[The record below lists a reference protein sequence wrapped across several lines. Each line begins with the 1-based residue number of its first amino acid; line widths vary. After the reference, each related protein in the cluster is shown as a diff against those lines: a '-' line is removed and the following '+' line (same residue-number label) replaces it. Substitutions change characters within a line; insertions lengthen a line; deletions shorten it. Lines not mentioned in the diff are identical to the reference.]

1 MTRRFSSGEL
11 VFLRNRAPI
20 DRVVETL
27 FDAPFQNKSGKR
39 RIACPICGGLDTSIH
54 AAHNLVRCF
63 SCQRNFNPIELVMY
77 QLKISFV
84 DSVKWLQN
92 RMSSVHQN
100 ILTNKINNAGPC
112 AIGDILPHVMP
123 SPSQGKTDVPSLE
136 SIIEKISHLENR
148 LKNIDRVISE
158 LQSSLN
164 R

>member
-1 MTRRFSSGEL
+1 
-11 VFLRNRAPI
+11 
-20 DRVVETL
+20 
-27 FDAPFQNKSGKR
+27 
-39 RIACPICGGLDTSIH
+39 
-54 AAHNLVRCF
+54 
-63 SCQRNFNPIELVMY
+63 MY